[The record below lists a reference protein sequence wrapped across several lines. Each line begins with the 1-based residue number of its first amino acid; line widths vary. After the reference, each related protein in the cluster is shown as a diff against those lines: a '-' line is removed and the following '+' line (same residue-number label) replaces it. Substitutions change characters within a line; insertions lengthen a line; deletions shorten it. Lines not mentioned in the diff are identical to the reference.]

1 MRTTP
6 IERTAAAFLL
16 LEGSAVVGLSV
27 WELLALVTGDTASI
41 ASAVALLVLTLIGA
55 AAVLAFGVSVARGIS
70 WGRSGG
76 VVTQLLILSV
86 AGGSLTGEGAKPE
99 IALLLAAPAVIG
111 LVLLIAASRAAGR
124 RARAEEAAL
133 DADADADAE

>member
-16 LEGSAVVGLSV
+16 LEGLGVAALSV
-27 WELLALVTGDTASI
+27 WELVALVTGDTGSVS
-41 ASAVALLVLTLIGA
+41 SAIALLVLTLIGA
-55 AAVLAFGVSVARGIS
+55 VAVLAFGASVARGVS

-86 AGGSLTGEGAKPE
+86 AGGSLTGETAQPQ
-99 IALLLAAPAVIG
+99 IAVLLAIPAVIG
-111 LVLLIAASRAAGR
+111 LVLLISASRAAGR
-124 RARAEEAAL
+124 RARATDAAGAPPADG
-133 DADADADAE
+133 DAD

>member
-86 AGGSLTGEGAKPE
+86 AGGSLTGEAAKPE

>member
-16 LEGSAVVGLSV
+16 LEGSAVVALSV
-27 WELLALVTGDTASI
+27 WELIALVTGDTASI

-76 VVTQLLILSV
+76 VVTQLLILSI
-86 AGGSLTGEGAKPE
+86 AGGSLSGEAAKPE
-99 IALLLAAPAVIG
+99 IALLLAAPAVVG

-124 RARAEEAAL
+124 RARAEETAV
-133 DADADADAE
+133 DAEADAE